1 MSLITL
7 TSHTDLLKVT
17 QFIFKLYLLLCSVSI
32 MRKLPLLWI
41 NHSKFISLIR
51 HNICICF
58 PYGNLWLN
66 PELFTFRVC
75 GGLLFAHGGGLY
87 SQSHWKPRHDCS
99 VHKVFD
105 FVRLHWLN
113 FSAFYLITENQY
125 VHGQLFFIIFCKIY
139 CHYAHMTYADLEC
152 DVQTNCGSF

>member
-1 MSLITL
+1 
-7 TSHTDLLKVT
+7 
-17 QFIFKLYLLLCSVSI
+17 

-125 VHGQLFFIIFCKIY
+125 VHGQLFFIIFCNIY
-139 CHYAHMTYADLEC
+139 CHYAHMTYAIWN
-152 DVQTNCGSF
+152 VMSRQTVVRSKERGRFFIFLSVTRDGEMWQDHVLQ

>member
-1 MSLITL
+1 
-7 TSHTDLLKVT
+7 
-17 QFIFKLYLLLCSVSI
+17 
-32 MRKLPLLWI
+32 MRKVPLLWI
-41 NHSKFISLIR
+41 SHSKFISLIG

-75 GGLLFAHGGGLY
+75 GRLLFAHGGGLY

-105 FVRLHWLN
+105 FVRLYWLN

-125 VHGQLFFIIFCKIY
+125 VHGQLCFIIIFAIFIVIMLTWHMPIWNVMPRQTVVRSKERGRFFIFLSVTRDGEMWQD
-139 CHYAHMTYADLEC
+139 HVL
-152 DVQTNCGSF
+152 Q